1 MELKLFGDWYGVAL
15 TTQHAEALNNLR
27 EWVGA
32 AAENVW
38 YIGDTLGKLTPSGK
52 E

>member
-15 TTQHAEALNNLR
+15 TPQHAEALNNLR